1 MSLADPS
8 ERSWGSSA
16 LGFAASSFQARLAC
30 LIVGGTILLGLVSF
44 IAFATGTY
52 VPRFDPLGMNI
63 MVRLEGPSA
72 THWMGTDKIGRDI
85 LARVVA
91 GAWMS
96 LSVAFLVLFVAATL
110 GTIVG
115 LIAGYVGGW
124 IDEALMRF
132 TDLFLV
138 FPALILA
145 AAIAASIGGGLIP
158 TAISLASVFWPW
170 YARLVR
176 SRVLTVKEME
186 FVTASRSMGA
196 THRRSIRRALLP
208 MAWPLVIVQATSDM
222 GVVLL
227 AASGL
232 SFLGLGAQPPAP
244 EWGAMIFDGLSHQPT
259 AWWMVVFPGGAIA
272 IVAMGFNLLGDALRD
287 YVDPALTAGEPI

>member
-1 MSLADPS
+1 VTV
-8 ERSWGSSA
+8 A
-16 LGFAASSFQARLAC
+16 LEPARTVKGFVTSSFQATLAC
-30 LIVGGTILLGLVSF
+30 ILVGGTLILGLVSL
-44 IAFATGTY
+44 AAHLSDVYVTTY
-52 VPRFDPLGMNI
+52 DPLGMNI
-63 MVRLEGPSA
+63 MARLEAPLSD
-72 THWMGTDKIGRDI
+72 HWMGTDKIGRDI

-96 LSVAFLVLFVAATL
+96 LSVAFLVLIVAAIL
-110 GTIVG
+110 GTTIG
-115 LIAGYVGGW
+115 LFAGYVGGLV
-124 IDEALMRF
+124 DEALMRV
-132 TDLFLV
+132 TDLFLA

-145 AAIAASIGGGLIP
+145 AAIAASIGGGLLP

-176 SRVLTVKEME
+176 SRVISVKEME

-196 THRRSIRRALLP
+196 TNRKIILRCLLP
-208 MAWPLVIVQATSDM
+208 MVRPLIIVQATSDM
-222 GVVLL
+222 GFVLL

-244 EWGAMIFDGLSHQPT
+244 KWGAMIFDGLSHQPT

-272 IVAMGFNLLGDALRD
+272 LVAVGFNLLGDALRD
-287 YVDPALTAGEPI
+287 YIDPSMTAGEAV